1 MMGIPGAQWAPN
13 PDGPVDNT
21 LSVLRIDHS
30 DGKLLA
36 ALVDYAAYA
45 SVMNWGQYFAAD
57 YPSFLQ
63 RVVEKVYDDMYYLDG
78 VFTL

>member
-1 MMGIPGAQWAPN
+1 MTSIPGAQWAPN

-36 ALVDYAAYA
+36 ALVDYAAHA